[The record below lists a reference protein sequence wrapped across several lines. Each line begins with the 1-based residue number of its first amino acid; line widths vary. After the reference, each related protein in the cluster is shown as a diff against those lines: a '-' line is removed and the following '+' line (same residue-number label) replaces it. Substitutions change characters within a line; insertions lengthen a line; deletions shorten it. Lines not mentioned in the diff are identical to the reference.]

1 MTSVKETERNIISP
15 ATETNKLNTHT
26 SFNKAKIS
34 FNKIETKT
42 DLKKQ
47 INVWMSFMKR
57 EFTLSAIN
65 VLETFPVKFCH
76 SNAVKKKMI
85 KL

>member
-1 MTSVKETERNIISP
+1 MIEVTVLKPRCFNLSLHMTSVKETERNIISP

-42 DLKKQ
+42 DLKNK
-47 INVWMSFMKR
+47 
-57 EFTLSAIN
+57 
-65 VLETFPVKFCH
+65 
-76 SNAVKKKMI
+76 
-85 KL
+85 